1 MLSRFGALR
10 IALCAA
16 VLALLL
22 ASPAGAAT
30 KHRSHARHG
39 GGNLSVTSEP
49 FGSLPSTI
57 DGGKAVQRY
66 TLTNGSMTVRILTYG
81 GIIQELDVPDRSGNE
96 TNVTLGFK
104 DLAGYTSDAYLK
116 SNPYFGA
123 LIGRYGN
130 RIGPVGG
137 EAGQPPGFKL
147 GTNTYT
153 LDNNNNGASLHGGF
167 EGFNRKVWT
176 AAPIDTGDTVGV
188 KLTLDSPAG
197 AGCTP
202 TLNPTPCTG
211 YPGNLSVE
219 VDYTLSKRNA
229 LKMHYTAT
237 TDAPTV
243 VNLTNHAYWNL
254 AGEGSGTIYDHQLFL
269 NADSYTPVDA
279 MLIPTGSLTP
289 VAGTPFDFT
298 SFHAIGERIRLGD
311 PQLKIGRG
319 YDHNWVLRAPKHAG
333 KLNLAAVL
341 REPTSGRQLTILTK
355 EPGIQFYSGNF
366 LDGTLYGFSDRQYR
380 QGDGLALETQHF
392 PDSPNKPD
400 FPSTELDPGQT
411 YDTTTIYAFS
421 AGDHHGHGW
430 DRAKVRSRKH

>member
-49 FGSLPSTI
+49 FGSLPPTI
-57 DGGKAVQRY
+57 DGGQAVTRY

-81 GIIQELDVPDRSGNE
+81 GIIQELDVPDRSGN
-96 TNVTLGFK
+96 
-104 DLAGYTSDAYLK
+104 
-116 SNPYFGA
+116 A

-202 TLNPTPCTG
+202 TKNPTPCTG

-298 SFHAIGERIRLGD
+298 SFHAIGERIRLGH

-319 YDHNWVLRAPKHAG
+319 YDHNWVLNPPKNPA
-333 KLNLAAVL
+333 KLNLAAIL
-341 REPTSGRQLTILTK
+341 FDPSSGRALKVLTK

-430 DRAKVRSRKH
+430 GRAKVRSKKH